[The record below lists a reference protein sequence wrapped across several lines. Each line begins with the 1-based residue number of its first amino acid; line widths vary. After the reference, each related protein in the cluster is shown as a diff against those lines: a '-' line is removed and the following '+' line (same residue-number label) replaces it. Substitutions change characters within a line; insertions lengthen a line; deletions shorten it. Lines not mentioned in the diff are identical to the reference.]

1 MSTTPPATPSA
12 AQDSGNSVQ
21 PSPAR
26 RTSRQ
31 RDAGAASRAETQR
44 LLLVAA
50 GELFAERGYTGA
62 TVTAIASR
70 AGVSLQTLYHA
81 WGSKRQLLRA
91 FMEQGLSG
99 SPTAIT
105 DATWADLAQA
115 RILGNLPDNPD
126 AQTFIRGMAHFFRT
140 TAERA
145 SLGWL
150 LYRDAAAV
158 DPEIRADQR
167 ELSRLRRLTT
177 AGLLSALPDT
187 ALRSGMTRETAID
200 TAMVIMGPES
210 YDLLIRQLGYSLDRF
225 EQWIADTLIACLLP
239 PEKNRAAPNAADT
252 ARNG

>member
-1 MSTTPPATPSA
+1 L
-12 AQDSGNSVQ
+12 V
-21 PSPAR
+21 
-26 RTSRQ
+26 
-31 RDAGAASRAETQR
+31 
-44 LLLVAA
+44 VAA

-70 AGVSLQTLYHA
+70 AGVSLQTLYLA

-91 FMEQGLSG
+91 LMEQGLSG

-105 DATWADLAQA
+105 DATWADLARA
-115 RILGNLPDNPD
+115 RVLANLPNNPD
-126 AQTFIRGMAHFFRT
+126 PQTFIRGMAHFFRS

-145 SLGWL
+145 SLGWQ

-177 AGLLSALPDT
+177 AGVLSALPDT
-187 ALRSGMTRETAID
+187 ALRPGMTQDTAID
-200 TAMVIMGPES
+200 TAMVVMGPES
-210 YDLLIRQLGYSLDRF
+210 YDLLVRQLGYSLDRF

-239 PEKNRAAPNAADT
+239 PEENRAAPGAGNTVA
-252 ARNG
+252 NG